1 MTDRPAA
8 EREPGSYRD
17 PSGFVFRRD
26 GVLYRQVNAV
36 FAYDWAAFES
46 SGLHADLISEGVLV
60 ADRPAAID
68 LAPEPLAV
76 AVIRPDEIGFISHP
90 FEWSFSQLKD
100 AALLTLRAQ
109 AMAGER
115 GMTLRDASAYNV
127 QFRDGRPVLIDTL
140 SFERVRA
147 GAPWKPYRQFC
158 ENFLAPLALM
168 AHRDGRLGQLLRTW
182 IDGVPLDLA
191 SELLPRRTRF
201 SAGLAA
207 HIHLHARAQ
216 RRHAGDAGTADARS
230 AGAGPG
236 AAGADAAPRVVTM
249 SDNRRLALLDH
260 LRRTVEGLHL
270 PAHGTEWA
278 DYADQTSYSATGTS
292 SKEAIVR
299 RMLEAAAAAGGRR
312 AWDVGA
318 NTGRYSTIA
327 AEAGF
332 EVLAVDGDWAA
343 VERNYLALRAAG
355 ERRIMPLLADIA
367 DPSPAIGWANA
378 ERASLIERAYADVV
392 VALALVHHLAI
403 GRNVP
408 LEMVAQLLARLAP
421 NLVVEWV
428 PKEDPMV
435 QRLLSARE
443 DIFPGYTVE
452 GFKEAFERRFEV
464 VEEAPIEDSKR
475 ILFRM
480 RRRDSPRVSRSRPSR
495 GSARSRA
502 GSV

>member
-8 EREPGSYRD
+8 QREPGSYRD

-26 GVLYRQVNAV
+26 GVLHRQVNAV
-36 FAYDWAAFES
+36 FADDWAAFQS
-46 SGLHADLISEGVLV
+46 SGLHAALVSEDILV
-60 ADRPAAID
+60 ADRPAPIH
-68 LAPEPLAV
+68 LAPEPGAV

-109 AMAGER
+109 SMASER

-140 SFERVRA
+140 SFERARE
-147 GAPWKPYRQFC
+147 GEPWKPYRQFC

-182 IDGVPLDLA
+182 IDGIPLDLA
-191 SELLPRRTRF
+191 SELLPRGTRF
-201 SAGLAA
+201 SPGLAA

-216 RRHAGDAGTADARS
+216 RRHAGSVGGAVTAGT
-230 AGAGPG
+230 
-236 AAGADAAPRVVTM
+236 PRAVTM
-249 SDNRRLALLDH
+249 SEGRRLALLDH
-260 LRRTVEGLHL
+260 VRRTVEGLHL
-270 PAHGTEWA
+270 PARGTEWA
-278 DYADQTSYSATGTS
+278 DYADQTSYSAAGTA

-299 RMLEAAAAAGGRR
+299 RLLEAVAAEGGLR

-318 NTGRYSTIA
+318 NTGRYSAIA
-327 AEAGF
+327 AGAGF
-332 EVLAVDGDWAA
+332 EVLALDGDWAA
-343 VERNYLALRAAG
+343 VERHYLALRAAG
-355 ERRIMPLLADIA
+355 EGRIMPLLADIA

-378 ERASLIERAYADVV
+378 ERASLLARANADVV

-408 LEMVAQLLARLAP
+408 LPMVAELLARLAA

-435 QRLLSARE
+435 QRLLATRE
-443 DIFPGYTVE
+443 DIFPGYSLD
-452 GFKEAFERRFEV
+452 GFRAAFGRHFEI
-464 VEEAPIEDSKR
+464 VEEAPIEDSR
-475 ILFRM
+475 RVIFRM
-480 RRRDSPRVSRSRPSR
+480 RAR
-495 GSARSRA
+495 G
-502 GSV
+502 